1 MPLPNPKD
9 GVGEVPPFGPPN
21 PPVGMDAKRLGRAL
35 PEFAARAAAP
45 LAPRFFSGA
54 ILRLLA
60 VARRLFLKKRRGGKG
75 GGGGEKRRE
84 KKEKEKRKKE
94 RKKRKKKER
103 TERKKKKEEKKK
115 TVKKKVGSYLRVAKV
130 EGSACLLGSM
140 LSSGPP
146 PPPPPAVKLKFMPS
160 FVSWISA
167 GRFVIDGKEPV
178 LDARQ
183 REPPGCAWLP
193 TCRQRACVART
204 CLRGD

>member
-115 TVKKKVGSYLRVAKV
+115 TVKKRWVHT
-130 EGSACLLGSM
+130 
-140 LSSGPP
+140 
-146 PPPPPAVKLKFMPS
+146 
-160 FVSWISA
+160 
-167 GRFVIDGKEPV
+167 
-178 LDARQ
+178 
-183 REPPGCAWLP
+183 CAWPRLKGQP
-193 TCRQRACVART
+193 ACSDPCYRPDHHHRR
-204 CLRGD
+204 LQQ